1 MLLYIPNIEK
11 MANININITKDI
23 MIRFSQK
30 LDNLILWLLDK
41 FKMLANNDNKSVPP
55 TLFKLYFIKLYT

>member
-1 MLLYIPNIEK
+1 MLLYILNIEK
-11 MANININITKDI
+11 MAKIKIKITKDI
-23 MIRFSQK
+23 MIRFSQN
-30 LDNLILWLLDK
+30 LDNLILWLLYK